1 MFAVNTYEQIEK
13 IERGLGEQ
21 HIVIL
26 LFVRP
31 SLQGAKEIIDE
42 FDYIHYNSG
51 KLCSIYAVGYTND
64 SQMARTSGYRKL
76 YRKYGAD
83 WYFSDK
89 AFVDF
94 KNNLE
99 SRLNWKYS
107 GEIELIVLQSN
118 PNGSKILNFQ
128 NYVAIDVNY
137 GIRKEYIDS
146 FPRLMESLI
155 RSARS
160 EVTATEV
167 MKKVGHSRI
176 SVKNVILNTIQECK
190 KVPTP
195 VRNIVKDR
203 LFYLTSGHPFGN
215 RQ

>member
-13 IERGLGEQ
+13 IERELGEQ

-64 SQMARTSGYRKL
+64 SELARTNGYRKL
-76 YRKYGAD
+76 DRKYGAD

-99 SRLNWKYS
+99 GRLNWKYS

-155 RSARS
+155 RSSRS
-160 EVTATEV
+160 EVTAIEA

-176 SVKNVILNTIQECK
+176 SVKNVILNTIEECK
-190 KVPTP
+190 KVPMP
-195 VRNIVKDR
+195 VKNIVKDR
-203 LFYLTSGHPFGN
+203 LFYLTSTHQPGS
-215 RQ
+215 QQ

>member
-13 IERGLGEQ
+13 MERELGEQ
-21 HIVIL
+21 HIIIL

-42 FDYIHYNSG
+42 FDYIHYNSE

-64 SQMARTSGYRKL
+64 LDLAKTNGYGKL
-76 YRKYGAD
+76 DRKYGAD

-89 AFVDF
+89 AFVEF

-118 PNGSKILNFQ
+118 PNGNQILNFQ

-137 GIRKEYIDS
+137 GIRNEYIDS

-155 RSARS
+155 RSSRS
-160 EVTATEV
+160 EVTATEA
-167 MKKVGHSRI
+167 MRKMGHSRI
-176 SVKNVILNTIQECK
+176 SVKNVVLNTIKECK
-190 KVPTP
+190 KVPIP
-195 VRNIVKDR
+195 VKNIVKDR
-203 LFYLTSGHPFGN
+203 LFYLVSTHN
-215 RQ
+215 LND